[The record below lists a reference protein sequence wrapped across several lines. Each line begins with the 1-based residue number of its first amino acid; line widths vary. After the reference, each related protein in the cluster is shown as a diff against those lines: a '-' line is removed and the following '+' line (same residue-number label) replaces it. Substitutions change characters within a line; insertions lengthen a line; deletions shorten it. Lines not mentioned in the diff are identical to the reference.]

1 MIKHKDKIKIAVIAT
16 ILIAFTILIVPN
28 LVVSFIYETNKNLGL
43 RLDNDGVGP
52 IETVD
57 EKSTVGTCGEFEVTE
72 FNERQL
78 AMSAG
83 RILYCVQHGTGFIE
97 KSGTLKMDVASQY
110 GDTDGSIFDWG
121 WRYHYCSGRYDHDGE
136 TTYPYMKCVGDHH
149 DLLAEGHE
157 DLAYIITYPPMDQ
170 WTVDKQYA
178 VWRTNFNMGHTLTSA
193 GSVAPGKSDE
203 EKDPTAYANS
213 EVIYN
218 EAQMYK
224 SFHEKTHQ
232 NGGNSDLKV
241 ENKTDKDKIRTAVN
255 QVQESYIM
263 GPVSID
269 YNYGAENGIAFGGI
283 SDMYAIGYNSKGEI
297 VSGKERIELDKYY
310 DQNGTGY
317 ELKPD
322 TYFNPDPESFVD
334 TTEQIYPKG
343 ITGGED
349 EFYFEF
355 SNPNTNIDYT
365 LENYE
370 DYIVSYVKIH
380 IDFQWMECSSCVVCK
395 LDCAAYTVTW
405 NHDHYYHTHT
415 YTDKDGNEIPYGC
428 YNCHTTSWLEKEQIQ
443 THISVLEGGRK
454 LYKTSLEMGGPEEK
468 IFNLRMQLA
477 GYVWVDGSLNDKMN
491 TPYNGV
497 SGDSNDVALP
507 NTKVILY
514 NKSGNKVAEKLT
526 DDDGCYIFTVD
537 SMGKYY
543 VAFEYNGQ
551 LYVPTTYNKPEYNS
565 AEWLKSSKATEKVSD
580 RDDLNAKFATIG
592 AYPNSYSGGKVYS
605 MKQLVKDDVIDC
617 FFEIQNGEIVEVD
630 TLNKAGN
637 QPSSD
642 QARFIEDCKIKAY
655 TMAQGAKDYDLYPV
669 YDKFIINTNE
679 YYSTGKEARDAST
692 SFDTSGRIFN
702 GESYVALYPGQFYID
717 LGLVRRKINDLALR
731 KDVFRAATKIN
742 GKTEVYK
749 YKSRPDDDDENY
761 WDITVRQSDTNYYNS
776 VYNREIFKSDYAYR
790 ASEAHPGAELEI
802 FVTYKITI
810 RNQSQGITDTINEV
824 VDYYDNEYKYRSDLS
839 WVTYDDNAFRD
850 EEYYKTIH
858 KETLQM
864 SNAKPVNSSEENGK
878 VYVKGLKDKKLETG
892 EVEYVYLT
900 FQVKKD
906 NNGIILDNSDSE
918 AKQNVA
924 EINGYTSYYKD
935 GTSLPNGVTKGSG
948 DYAGILDIDSVPGNA
963 DDLGDIQ
970 DESKYE
976 DDTDRSKGLRIKF
989 YDNASRK
996 INGIVWDDLR
1006 TEKVNDSMIGN
1017 GLRDENNGIGNI
1029 KVELVEKL
1037 ANGGEYVWKTTTL
1050 GNNNQETTNTDG
1062 KYEFKDYIPG
1072 DYIVRFTYG
1081 GQYNSK
1087 YNGQDYKSTT
1097 YQKGID
1103 QSGRTNF
1110 ENASAEIIS
1119 AVTELGQKLYYGY
1132 TDVEKQNTSGSY
1144 GYSII
1149 KSNGKN
1155 VSDAKDIWSYREAVN
1170 KYSSNNYS
1178 GVTNGLAQTLANT
1191 GTANTN
1197 TQMVA
1202 ETGVISIEVEY
1213 NRIFTGDESGAY
1225 HIKDIDLGLTER
1237 PKAQLELS
1245 KHVNNVRITL
1255 ANGNVLYDANDTV
1268 PNLAWVRGKDYN
1280 LRKDKKY
1287 FKPYSSE
1294 YLYNAT
1300 QEQVNSHVA
1309 SLYNGGKNGLIQII
1323 MDSELMHGAT
1333 IRIDYKLTVK
1343 NVGETDYT
1351 GKEFYYKGT
1360 NPGSIVTTS
1369 GDVLVDYV
1377 ANNLQYREVDNTGWS
1392 TVNASNLAVN
1402 DSVKAAIKNKTII
1415 KTEKFKQDL
1424 KPGDVKVDN
1433 LVLSQT
1439 ITSQNTSDDMTYDN
1453 IAEIIQYSNTVGRR
1467 MAYSVV
1473 GNQNPNNMP
1482 AEVDTAAAEKV
1493 IILPP
1498 FGQTYLYL
1506 GIGLAAIAIIAV
1518 GIVVIKKKVLK
1529 K

>member
-1 MIKHKDKIKIAVIAT
+1 MIKHKEKIKIALIAT

-28 LVVSFIYETNKNLGL
+28 LVVSFINETYRNQGS

-52 IETVD
+52 IEIVD
-57 EKSTVGTCGEFEVTE
+57 ENTIEGTCGEFEVTE

-78 AMSAG
+78 AISTG
-83 RILYCVQHGTGFIE
+83 RIIYCIQHGTGFVAR
-97 KSGTLKMDVASQY
+97 SGTLKMEVASQY
-110 GDTDGSIFDWG
+110 GDTEGSIFDWG
-121 WRYHYCSGRYDHDGE
+121 WTYNGCSGMFAHNGE
-136 TTYPYMKCVGDHH
+136 TTYPYLKCVGEHH
-149 DLLAEGHE
+149 DLLAEGYE
-157 DLAYIITYPPMDQ
+157 DVAYIITYPPMDE
-170 WTVDKQYA
+170 WTIDKQYA
-178 VWRTNFNMGHTLTSA
+178 IWRTNLNTGHSLTSA
-193 GSVAPGKSDE
+193 GTPGIDVGDSDE
-203 EKDPTAYANS
+203 ERDPEAFANS
-213 EVIYN
+213 EIIYN
-218 EAQMYK
+218 EAQKYK

-241 ENKTDKDKIRTAVN
+241 KNKTDKDKVRTAVN
-255 QVQESYIM
+255 QTQASYIM

-269 YNYGAENGIAFGGI
+269 YNYGAENGVAFGGI
-283 SDMYAIGYNSKGEI
+283 SDMYAIGYNSKGK
-297 VSGKERIELDKYY
+297 VVFGKERIDINKYY
-310 DQNGTGY
+310 DQNGISY
-317 ELKPD
+317 ELNKD
-322 TYFNPDPESFVD
+322 TYYTPSKDYFVD
-334 TTEQIYPKG
+334 YGEQVYPKG
-343 ITGGED
+343 ISQGENQ
-349 EFYFEF
+349 FYFEF
-355 SNPNTNIDYT
+355 SDPNANIDYT
-365 LENYE
+365 VDNYE
-370 DYIVSYVKIH
+370 DYMVSYVKLH
-380 IDFQWMECSSCVVCK
+380 IEFQWMECPTCVVCG
-395 LDCAAYTVTW
+395 LDCAAYTVRW
-405 NHDHYYHTHT
+405 NHMHSSGT
-415 YTDKDGNEIPYGC
+415 KG
-428 YNCHTTSWLEKEQIQ
+428 YNCHTTSWLEKREIQ
-443 THISVLEGGRK
+443 DNVSVLEGGRR
-454 LYKTSLEMGGPEEK
+454 LYKTSLEIGEPDNDTPPT
-468 IFNLRMQLA
+468 FNLQMQLA

-507 NTKVILY
+507 NTKVILF
-514 NKSGNKVAEKLT
+514 NKLGKKVRETTT
-526 DDDGCYIFTVD
+526 DNDGCYIFTVN
-537 SMGKYY
+537 SMEKYY

-551 LYVPTTYNKPEYNS
+551 LYVPTIYNKPEYNS

-580 RDDLNAKFATIG
+580 RDALNAKFATIG
-592 AYPNSYSGGKVYS
+592 AYPNSYSGGKIYS
-605 MKQLVKDDVIDC
+605 MEQLVEDDVIDC
-617 FFEIQNGEIVEVD
+617 FFEIQNGEIVEVN
-630 TLNKAGN
+630 TLNKAEKR
-637 QPSSD
+637 PSTD
-642 QARFIEDCKIKAY
+642 QKRFMDDCKIKAY
-655 TMAQGAKDYDLYPV
+655 TMEQGAQAYDLYPV
-669 YDKFIINTNE
+669 YDKFIINTNKKFN
-679 YYSTGKEARDAST
+679 TGKEARSAT
-692 SFDTSGRIFN
+692 FDTTGDVFN
-702 GESYVALYPGQFYID
+702 GEYYVALYPGQFYID

-749 YKSRPDDDDENY
+749 YKSRPDDDNEEY

-776 VYNREIFKSDYAYR
+776 VYNREIFEADYAYR
-790 ASEAHPGAELEI
+790 VSEAHPGAELEI

-810 RNQSQGITDTINEV
+810 RNQSQGIIDTINEV

-858 KETLQM
+858 TETLQM
-864 SNAKPVNSSEENGK
+864 SNAKPVNSSEEKGK
-878 VYVKGLKDKKLETG
+878 VYIKGLKDKKLETG
-892 EVEYVYLT
+892 EVEYIYLT

-906 NNGIILDNSDSE
+906 NNGIILDNSDKD

-935 GTSLPNGVTKGSG
+935 ETLLPNGVTKGSR

-976 DDTDRSKGLRIKF
+976 DDTDKAKGLRIKF

-1017 GLRDENNGIGNI
+1017 GLKDENNGIGNI

-1037 ANGGEYVWKTTTL
+1037 ANGGEYVWRTTTL
-1050 GNNNQETTNTDG
+1050 GNKNQETTNTDG

-1097 YQKGID
+1097 YQKGIN
-1103 QSGRTNF
+1103 QRGRTNY

-1132 TDVEKQNTSGSY
+1132 TNVENQNTSGSY
-1144 GYSII
+1144 GYSIA

-1170 KYSSNNYS
+1170 KYSSNNYR

-1225 HIKDIDLGLTER
+1225 HIKDVDLGLTER

-1245 KHVNNVRITL
+1245 KHVDNVRITL

-1287 FKPYSSE
+1287 FKPYRSE

-1300 QEQVNSHVA
+1300 QEQVNRHVA

-1360 NPGSIVTTS
+1360 NPGNIVTTS

-1392 TVNASNLAVN
+1392 TVNTGNLAVS